1 MIQCFIKRDIQIS
14 RRFRQGQPHF
24 RTGER
29 VHPKRPFQMR
39 LPGPYRDVGIEG
51 NPLRATTTEGRAW
64 HDRRQFAGE
73 AVLQM
78 AAAVNLQPNR
88 THRRIEPHARIL
100 QAELY
105 VRQIEWRGGFGIAK
119 LVDFTERSEEHTSEL
134 QSLMRISYAVF
145 CLKKQNYTLF

>member
-1 MIQCFIKRDIQIS
+1 
-14 RRFRQGQPHF
+14 
-24 RTGER
+24 
-29 VHPKRPFQMR
+29 MR

-51 NPLRATTTEGRAW
+51 NPRRATTTEGRAW

-119 LVDFTERSEEHTSEL
+119 LVEITEQQLAIDEQSAQPDASRADRRNPRRETQGHDIDCYLHGAQNGMPRLPQREIFPSPASE
-134 QSLMRISYAVF
+134 
-145 CLKKQNYTLF
+145 NGG

>member
-64 HDRRQFAGE
+64 H
-73 AVLQM
+73 
-78 AAAVNLQPNR
+78 
-88 THRRIEPHARIL
+88 
-100 QAELY
+100 
-105 VRQIEWRGGFGIAK
+105 
-119 LVDFTERSEEHTSEL
+119 RSEEHTSEL
-134 QSLMRISYAVF
+134 QSPMRISYAVF
-145 CLKKQNYTLF
+145 CLKKKITQTTNTNST